1 MRITA
6 DIQWL
11 IAVFLASIRIGAV
24 FLFSPIFAV
33 TGAPIQ
39 FRVFFVLGLS
49 ALLVSSLHLASFHT
63 PNNLI
68 QLAQF
73 ASYEFVIGLSMAF
86 GVFAAFGSFLLGGRI
101 LDFQM
106 GFGVAN
112 LIDPA
117 TNTQTAMMGV
127 ILNMI
132 AVMVFFIVNGHH
144 LLLRGLAYSFEKVPI
159 GQSMHELNIDAVVV
173 QFGYM
178 FSYAIMAVAPALFA
192 ILLLDIGL
200 SVMARTMP
208 QVNIFFVSIPLKIFV
223 GLTITALSMRY
234 MWPLMEKVFGS
245 LFKFWQNILV

>member
-1 MRITA
+1 MTITA
-6 DIQWL
+6 DVQWL
-11 IAVFLASIRIGAV
+11 LSVLLASIRVGAV
-24 FLFSPIFAV
+24 FLFSPIFAI
-33 TGAPIQ
+33 TGAPLH
-39 FRVFFVLGLS
+39 FRVLFVLGLS
-49 ALLVSSLHLASFHT
+49 LLLVTGLHLT
-63 PNNLI
+63 PANAPISLSQLI
-68 QLAQF
+68 QYT
-73 ASYEFVIGLSMAF
+73 SYELVIGLSLAF

-127 ILNMI
+127 VLNMI
-132 AVMVFFIVNGHH
+132 AVMVFFMVNGHH

-159 GQSMHELNIDAVVV
+159 GQSLTNLNVDAIVS

-178 FSYAIMAVAPALFA
+178 FVYAVMAVAPALFA
-192 ILLLDIGL
+192 ILLLDVGL
-200 SVMARTMP
+200 AVMARTMP

-245 LFKFWQNILV
+245 IFQYWENMLV